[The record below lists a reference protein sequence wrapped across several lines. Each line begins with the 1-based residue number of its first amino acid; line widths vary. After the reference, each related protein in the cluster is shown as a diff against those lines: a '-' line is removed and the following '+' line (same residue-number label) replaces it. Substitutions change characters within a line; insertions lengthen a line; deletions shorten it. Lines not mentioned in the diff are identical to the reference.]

1 MLVVV
6 LLLAASAMFAQTQ
19 CIGECRPPTFYA
31 LSHPNVTVA
40 ANTTTFAGVA
50 GAGFNV
56 EAARTCVSNADTTK
70 ARIIVF
76 TTSAQP
82 TTGALTF
89 TLRKNGVDT
98 AVSLTVPAG
107 GSAGLY
113 DTGTLDLSVATG
125 DRISLKVVNAAP
137 ATASANIQSLTW
149 TLW

>member
-6 LLLAASAMFAQTQ
+6 LLLVASAMFAEIQ
-19 CIGECRPPTFYA
+19 CIGECRPPTFHA
-31 LSHPNVTVA
+31 LAHPNATVA
-40 ANTTTFAGVA
+40 ANTTTFAGIA
-50 GAGFNV
+50 GASFNI
-56 EAARTCVSNADTTK
+56 EALRTCVSNANTTK

-82 TTGALTF
+82 TTGSLTF

-113 DTGTLDLSVATG
+113 DTGTLYLSVATG